1 MEARS
6 RIKPL
11 SNLQSH
17 QAADNPDS
25 RAYWL
30 LLYQAFGILWFCTQ
44 QRNTSDRLRPFG
56 IFFVWFSTAAICC
69 LRSFHSCSECSKL
82 CWRASRLS
90 AWLAFPCDEKATALL
105 RRMLTCICEKH
116 ALRLYR
122 TWVNKG
128 IYVHDHV
135 EFLFNA
141 VNALCLKTSMNC
153 LQLSGCEV
161 FRLTRSLV
169 VDVSLACFSL

>member
-44 QRNTSDRLRPFG
+44 QRIYCVLLAFFFRL
-56 IFFVWFSTAAICC
+56 IFNSCHLLPKVIPLLQRMLQVVLTRLQVIRCYQLDWHFHVMKKPLLCC
-69 LRSFHSCSECSKL
+69 AGC
-82 CWRASRLS
+82 
-90 AWLAFPCDEKATALL
+90 WLAFARSMRWDCTELESTRENMSTIMSNSCLMPLMPCVWRLLWTIAT
-105 RRMLTCICEKH
+105 
-116 ALRLYR
+116 
-122 TWVNKG
+122 
-128 IYVHDHV
+128 
-135 EFLFNA
+135 
-141 VNALCLKTSMNC
+141 
-153 LQLSGCEV
+153 
-161 FRLTRSLV
+161 
-169 VDVSLACFSL
+169 

>member
-44 QRNTSDRLRPFG
+44 RIYCVLLAFFFCL
-56 IFFVWFSTAAICC
+56 IFISWCLFAAYGHSSLAANAPCC
-69 LRSFHSCSECSKL
+69 
-82 CWRASRLS
+82 ADAPPGYQMLS

-128 IYVHDHV
+128 KYVHDHV

-153 LQLSGCEV
+153 CNL
-161 FRLTRSLV
+161 
-169 VDVSLACFSL
+169 VDVRSSG